1 MKKGDSDG
9 NLQSKKR
16 RGREREH
23 SVVRLMNLNVD
34 NNEFREQ
41 ADANKVIY
49 ENYVYLGLK
58 HLKRF
63 SGERERADARA
74 RV

>member
-1 MKKGDSDG
+1 
-9 NLQSKKR
+9 
-16 RGREREH
+16 
-23 SVVRLMNLNVD
+23 MNLNVD

-63 SGERERADARA
+63 SGECERADARA